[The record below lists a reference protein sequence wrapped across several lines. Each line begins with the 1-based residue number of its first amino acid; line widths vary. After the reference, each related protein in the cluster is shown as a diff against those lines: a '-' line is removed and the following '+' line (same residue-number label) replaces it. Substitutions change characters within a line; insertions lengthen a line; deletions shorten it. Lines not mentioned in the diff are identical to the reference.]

1 MLKNLRRPDWTTDSQ
16 QCHGC
21 SLCRVRG
28 RGHKNMSAD
37 TDINFGI
44 FTEADLRISQRTI
57 YTFLIRINQLLFG
70 QSSPK
75 SPHPTQKKFQF
86 YNRPTVHSRFQYVS
100 HNKHPPSQLP
110 ATMSLQN
117 KKHRISVRVVQPWPF
132 WHRSTIPNTSETT
145 THPNNPMKRFKKRTL
160 NHPLKNLNNTTP
172 SPSFHRPNKKPR
184 KQHAPPNFQADD

>member
-70 QSSPK
+70 QPSPK
-75 SPHPTQKKFQF
+75 SPHPTHKK
-86 YNRPTVHSRFQYVS
+86 N
-100 HNKHPPSQLP
+100 
-110 ATMSLQN
+110 
-117 KKHRISVRVVQPWPF
+117 IS
-132 WHRSTIPNTSETT
+132 I
-145 THPNNPMKRFKKRTL
+145 L
-160 NHPLKNLNNTTP
+160 
-172 SPSFHRPNKKPR
+172 
-184 KQHAPPNFQADD
+184 